1 MITLQNLLKRVQG
14 LKDYF
19 AVSSHM
25 TIQKR
30 ILTGF
35 IAVIILVVLMNGFIY
50 YEVGALNLA
59 SQETTQQ
66 NLTKIELAE
75 ELAIDVANEAV
86 AMRRF
91 NFTGNLADVAT
102 FEDYR
107 KYGDDKINK
116 LESVLL
122 LEKAQTIL
130 TALKVEKQKFDA
142 LAAQS
147 IAAKR
152 SDNIE
157 QVALFMQQAGTP
169 SANTIA
175 ATKVLTEAVKE
186 HIQIEE
192 QASTKR
198 ANEVQILLIV
208 ISLVVAV
215 AVIMVSIYISR
226 KIAKSTNL
234 LTSAA
239 SEIADGNFTLADI
252 VVTSTDE
259 IGQLGTS
266 FNRMKANLRNLI
278 QKTGSSAA
286 QVGAASEQLTASA
299 NHSAQAANQVAAAT
313 TNVAQGAEQQL
324 ATIYQATDAVQ
335 QLMTSVQRIATSAE
349 NAAAKSTEAT
359 DTARSGG
366 TAASK
371 AVSQMVQLEATVNSS
386 AQVIGQLGQR
396 SQQIGEIVATISA
409 IARQTN
415 LLALNAAIE
424 AARAGEQ
431 GRGFAVVAEEVK
443 KLAEQSQ
450 EAAKEIAVL
459 IGQIQGDTHTAVK
472 TMVNGTNE
480 VKMGVKV
487 VGVTGQSFQ
496 DMEGIVVEVSRQI
509 KEISAAIQEMAGG
522 SQQIVLSVT
531 EIKDLSKKAAE
542 ESQTVSAA
550 TQEQSASIEEIAAS
564 SQDLALMSQNLQEA
578 VSRFRY

>member
-1 MITLQNLLKRVQG
+1 
-14 LKDYF
+14 
-19 AVSSHM
+19 
-25 TIQKR
+25 
-30 ILTGF
+30 
-35 IAVIILVVLMNGFIY
+35 
-50 YEVGALNLA
+50 
-59 SQETTQQ
+59 
-66 NLTKIELAE
+66 
-75 ELAIDVANEAV
+75 
-86 AMRRF
+86 
-91 NFTGNLADVAT
+91 
-102 FEDYR
+102 
-107 KYGDDKINK
+107 
-116 LESVLL
+116 

-130 TALKVEKQKFDA
+130 AALKVEKQKFDS

-192 QASTKR
+192 QASTRR

-259 IGQLGTS
+259 IGQLGAS

-286 QVGAASEQLTASA
+286 QVGTASEQLTASA

-349 NAAAKSTEAT
+349 NAAAKSNEAT
-359 DTARSGG
+359 DKARSGG

-396 SQQIGEIVATISA
+396 SQQIGEIVATISG